1 MNFETAK
8 QNLDFPL
15 GLAPVIVITWQRNQ
29 YTKKGQLLKGKKYT
43 KKWQEFHNK
52 YIDGK
57 GMKDGY
63 ETIVLDN
70 RPEIDLD
77 QDLVEYQEEFAIIG
91 RNVVGYLSELT
102 EVQAKLLLSGVRF
115 LSQDGELLST
125 TDIEEVKDLYPTDG
139 SLDDILMAY
148 EQVYKTFVE
157 LQREAE
163 EYNSDISQRAIT
175 EEVQEELA
183 DTEAFEESEV
193 VEDDSDE
200 MYDNTYEEQDEPYH
214 YESDQPSDIED
225 DGEVVSPEEF
235 IAEDLDT
242 FSNSFVSP
250 NTVSDDLTLIGV
262 DLDDDGTLTPIFNLK
277 KKELQSLIDETNDR
291 LKEIREEAITSVRR
305 AIESDALS
313 ELDKLLSATDPEDES
328 SEFYSGLALIERSY
342 QVQQD
347 KILNEHQTFI
357 NLETNSF
364 EQKKEEYVNRILQQV
379 SLEYDQENRPDL
391 ERRIEEHET
400 KLKNALEAAHQEARQ
415 EIIDQAEDKFE
426 SELSNIVSNVAKEHS
441 AEIENILTQ
450 YKTTTSSLISS
461 YETRRRT
468 ETENLK
474 ADAMQILNRRYDY
487 DSRTQAEVDAL
498 LKAKAPELANL
509 EQQLELSERAKEEA
523 ENKADENRKATES
536 YRKRLSALEKRYE
549 ATESERLELKEK
561 VEAVRDEYESNE
573 INRKKRIS
581 LIGRYAVVVAAI
593 LGVAVIGAT
602 VYSSNSETDRLEK
615 EIKQLKTKA
624 NAEYRVGEYV
634 PVDTGNNKV
643 AYGKVISVKNK
654 EVTVLVKD
662 SDGQEK
668 KYKFNY

>member
-1 MNFETAK
+1 MDMNFETAK
-8 QNLDFPL
+8 QDLEFPL
-15 GLAPVIVITWQRNQ
+15 GLAPVVVITWQRNQ

-63 ETIVLDN
+63 ESIILDS

-77 QDLVEYQEEFAIIG
+77 QELVEYQEEFAVID
-91 RNVVGYLSELT
+91 RNAVGYLSELT
-102 EVQAKLLLSGVRF
+102 EIQAKALLAGVRF

-125 TDIEEVKDLYPTDG
+125 TDIEEVQELYPTDG
-139 SLDDILMAY
+139 NLDDILMAY

-157 LQREAE
+157 LQKEAE
-163 EYNSDISQRAIT
+163 EYNNDISQKVIT
-175 EEVQEELA
+175 EEVQDELA
-183 DTEAFEESEV
+183 DTEAFEET
-193 VEDDSDE
+193 EDDSIE
-200 MYDNTYEEQDEPYH
+200 NYDNNYEEEDNPHH
-214 YESDQPSDIED
+214 YESVQVSDAED
-225 DGEVVSPEEF
+225 DDEVVSPEEF
-235 IAEDLDT
+235 IEEDLDT

-250 NTVSDDLTLIGV
+250 STVSDDLTLIGA

-277 KKELQSLIDETNDR
+277 KKELQSLIDETNNR
-291 LKEIREEAITSVRR
+291 LKELRNEAISSVRK
-305 AIESDALS
+305 AIEGDALS
-313 ELDKLLSATDPEDES
+313 ELDKLLAETDPEDEN
-328 SEFYSGLALIERSY
+328 SEFYSGLALLERSY

-357 NLETNSF
+357 NLETSSF
-364 EQKKEEYVNRILQQV
+364 EQKKEDYVNRILQQV
-379 SLEYDQENRPDL
+379 SLEYDQEHRPDL
-391 ERRIEEHET
+391 DRRIEEHET
-400 KLKNALEAAHQEARQ
+400 KLKNVLEAAHQKARQ
-415 EIIDQAEDKFE
+415 EIINQAEDKFE
-426 SELSNIVSNVAKEHS
+426 SGLSSIVSNVAKDHS
-441 AEIENILTQ
+441 SEIDTILTQ
-450 YKTTTSSLISS
+450 YKTNVSSLISV
-461 YETRRRT
+461 YETKRRT
-468 ETENLK
+468 EIDNLK

-549 ATESERLELKEK
+549 ATESERLELKQQ
-561 VEAVRDEYESNE
+561 VEVVRDEYEGNE
-573 INRKKRIS
+573 TNRKKRIS
-581 LIGRYAVVVAAI
+581 LIGRYAAIAAAI
-593 LGVAVIGAT
+593 LGIAIVGST
-602 VYSSNSETDRLEK
+602 VYSSNSEVDKLEK
-615 EIKQLKTKA
+615 EVKQLRTKA
-624 NAEYRVGEYV
+624 NAKYRVGEYV
-634 PVDTGNNKV
+634 PVDTGNNQV

-662 SDGQEK
+662 SKGQEK